1 MKLKQPVGVARAFCC
16 RGCHSSFYRKRCLV
30 CEGEMVRRSEN
41 QLICGKRRCRN
52 GLEASQNRTGY
63 LGPSGV
69 ISPLIN
75 PHKMGTET
83 MPRERPTSLFA
94 NAPLNILGGGSFRWP
109 NTPRLEPG
117 LLEKIRTREV
127 GPHQINAPALIPESV
142 EAALVEPAV

>member
-1 MKLKQPVGVARAFCC
+1 ME
-16 RGCHSSFYRKRCLV
+16 RKT
-30 CEGEMVRRSEN
+30 EN

-69 ISPLIN
+69 IHPLTN
-75 PHKMGTET
+75 PHKMGTE
-83 MPRERPTSLFA
+83 MAPQKRPTCLFA

-117 LLEKIRTREV
+117 LLERIRTLEI
-127 GPHQINAPALIPESV
+127 GPLSPLPVALD
-142 EAALVEPAV
+142 EAAE